1 MAKYSY
7 TNPNSTAVYVP
18 IGTDN
23 NITGTYSG
31 TQPQVFLPGT
41 GRFEIY
47 FNGLTLK
54 WTLTTYNG
62 SQKTSTA
69 SNASSTSNKC
79 GTTTYSRGEQ
89 QNNPVENVPNITAEH
104 LNAVPVINAKS
115 IKAFPNPV
123 TDKLVIQTGN
133 SLIST
138 RDLLITDL
146 SGKIYRGM
154 NINKTGPYSLEINM
168 STLKSGI
175 YFIKVKSGVQYK
187 VVKVF
192 KQ

>member
-175 YFIKVKSGVQYK
+175 YFIKVKSGDQYK